1 MVMADTNRMDETLE
15 ALFVAARRDVPDL
28 PPGLLARVLAD
39 ADAELAARS
48 APRALDVPA
57 PRGSVLAA
65 LLGELVLAIGG
76 WRAISGLATATVAG
90 VWIGF
95 AGVGSLSLTA
105 ADLLGGGTETYASV
119 NLLPGDDVFA
129 LASGTEDAQ

>member
-1 MVMADTNRMDETLE
+1 MADRKFAPQDLDV
-15 ALFVAARRDVPDL
+15 LFAQACSEVPDL

-48 APRALDVPA
+48 RAAPA
-57 PRGSVLAA
+57 PRPVLRLGIMAELLA
-65 LLGELVLAIGG
+65 LLGG
-76 WRAISGLATATVAG
+76 WRAVSGLATATVAG

-95 AGVGSLSLTA
+95 SGLSGLPDAATA
-105 ADLLGGGTETYASV
+105 LFGMAATETLASV

-129 LASGTEDAQ
+129 LAMGLEAVE